1 MDGLAQVTATR
12 HICFLRGINHWPVLK
27 IQSWQCL
34 ACGRSAQATARP
46 FAVRWKFHLDK
57 AVIPLFIA
65 MRSRA
70 ACFRPMTNA
79 PQLLCYG
86 VRLFQGRYPI
96 TNAIHMLYQGYREMT
111 R

>member
-1 MDGLAQVTATR
+1 MNAAKELA
-12 HICFLRGINHWPVLK
+12 GIAQRYRPLTSHGWISSSHGYASYLLLAGY
-27 IQSWQCL
+27 QSLVCLEDPKL
-34 ACGRSAQATARP
+34 ACGRSAQVTASL
-46 FAVRWKFHLDK
+46 FEVCWKFHLDK

-86 VRLFQGRYPI
+86 VRL
-96 TNAIHMLYQGYREMT
+96 L
-111 R
+111 